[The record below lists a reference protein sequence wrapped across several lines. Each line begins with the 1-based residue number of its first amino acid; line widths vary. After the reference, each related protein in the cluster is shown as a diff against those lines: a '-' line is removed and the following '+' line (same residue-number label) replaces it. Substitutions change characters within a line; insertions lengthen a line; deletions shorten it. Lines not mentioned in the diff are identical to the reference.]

1 MAGIAG
7 GSAIIKGVEGISQNS
22 KASAIEKANLYPQM
36 GVQSEYQQNVNQAQ
50 QMAQQGMP
58 AQQYNNQL
66 NSINQN
72 QAGALQTLSRSSNPG
87 ANLASIVRQGDQA
100 TGNLNAQDAIQ
111 RNRNLLTLLQER
123 QTLAGQKDKAW
134 DWNYQQKYLGNLAK
148 SQALRQSANANING
162 ALSDISGTATSL
174 AGQGAFGNTPNSV
187 GNNNSLDNVANPY
200 DTQTNQTYN
209 NATAVGTNPGFSS
222 MGFGTLASGY
232 QGQPYQDPN
241 NFNTDQN
248 FYGKL

>member
-1 MAGIAG
+1 MSWVLAGVAG
-7 GSAIIKGVEGISQNS
+7 ASAIVKGVEGVSQNS

-162 ALSDISGTATSL
+162 ALNDISGTATSL
-174 AGQGAFGNTPNSV
+174 AGLGAFAGNG
-187 GNNNSLDNVANPY
+187 GNNSEGIANWGAG
-200 DTQTNQTYN
+200 TMGAKYN
-209 NATAVGTNPGFSS
+209 APVLTAVGGTDSGAGNP
-222 MGFGTLASGY
+222 
-232 QGQPYQDPN
+232 
-241 NFNTDQN
+241 NFNP
-248 FYGKL
+248 YGGSATGDGQLTFTNLPG

>member
-1 MAGIAG
+1 MSWIAAGIAG

-22 KASAIEKANLYPQM
+22 KANAIEKSNPYPMM
-36 GVQSEYQQNVNQAQ
+36 GVDQGYQQNVNQAQ

-72 QAGALQTLSRSSNPG
+72 QSGALQTLSRSSNPG

-134 DWNYQQKYLGNLAK
+134 DWNYQQKY
-148 SQALRQSANANING
+148 
-162 ALSDISGTATSL
+162 
-174 AGQGAFGNTPNSV
+174 
-187 GNNNSLDNVANPY
+187 
-200 DTQTNQTYN
+200 
-209 NATAVGTNPGFSS
+209 
-222 MGFGTLASGY
+222 
-232 QGQPYQDPN
+232 
-241 NFNTDQN
+241 
-248 FYGKL
+248 